1 MSEPYLKGHGG
12 KVFLASE
19 LTGRSPLELLDFSSN
34 INCFFDLKKVKE
46 ILLEN
51 IDLIAFYPDLNRAK
65 RSLSNFLNVPKENLF
80 LGNGSAELIFLTL
93 WVLKPK
99 KVLLPVPAFSEYERA
114 SIGVGAQ
121 IKFLVL
127 EEENDFH
134 IPEEKLFNSLK
145 EVDLLILCNPNN
157 PTGNILNEEIL
168 KECARISKGWLLI
181 DEAFLEF
188 VSFEKRPSLIEEIFK
203 NKVILLRSLTKVFSI
218 PGIRVGYLI
227 GPSSFIEKL
236 KELVPPWGINVMA
249 QVLFEHL
256 ETLYSLFLEGFGEF
270 LKEKES
276 FQKELS
282 QFLKVFPSYA
292 NFFMF
297 KCSKEDLFQR
307 LLEKGFLIRDLR
319 ELKGLGPGFYRVC
332 VRRSE
337 DNKKLIEALKEVLG

>member
-1 MSEPYLKGHGG
+1 MFESYLKGHGG

-19 LTGRSPLELLDFSSN
+19 LTGRLPWDLLDFSSN
-34 INCFFDLKKVKE
+34 INYFFDLQKVKE

-80 LGNGSAELIFLTL
+80 LGNGSAELIFMTL
-93 WVLKPK
+93 RILKPK

-127 EEENDFH
+127 EEENGFH
-134 IPEEKLFNSLK
+134 IPEERLFNSFK
-145 EVDLLILCNPNN
+145 EVDLLIICNPNN
-157 PTGNILNEEIL
+157 PTGNLLDGEIL

-188 VSFEKRPSLIEEIFK
+188 VPFEKRPNLIEEIFK
-203 NKVILLRSLTKVFSI
+203 NKVIILRSLTKVFSI

-227 GPSSFIEKL
+227 GPSFFIEKL
-236 KELVPPWGINVMA
+236 KEQVHPWGINVMA
-249 QVLFEHL
+249 QILFEHF
-256 ETLYSLFLEGFGEF
+256 EALYSLFLKGFGEF
-270 LKEKES
+270 LKEKEN

-282 QFLKVFPSYA
+282 QIFKVLPSQA

-297 KCSKEDLFQR
+297 KTPKEDLFQR
-307 LLEKGFLIRDLR
+307 LLEKGFIIRDLR
-319 ELKGLGPGFYRVC
+319 ELKGLGSGFYRVC
-332 VRRSE
+332 VRQSE
-337 DNKKLIEALKEVLG
+337 DNKKLIKALREVLG